1 MKQEVTFKA
10 CSGKSTFGQPTF
22 PGGLPGSVMV
32 VAPVPMAVATLG
44 VENETN
50 EKGTLYLLAFQI
62 TFGAVFSC
70 MVLHANQLPNT
81 QQS

>member
-1 MKQEVTFKA
+1 
-10 CSGKSTFGQPTF
+10 
-22 PGGLPGSVMV
+22 MV

-44 VENETN
+44 VENETK

-70 MVLHANQLPNT
+70 MVLHANQLPSM